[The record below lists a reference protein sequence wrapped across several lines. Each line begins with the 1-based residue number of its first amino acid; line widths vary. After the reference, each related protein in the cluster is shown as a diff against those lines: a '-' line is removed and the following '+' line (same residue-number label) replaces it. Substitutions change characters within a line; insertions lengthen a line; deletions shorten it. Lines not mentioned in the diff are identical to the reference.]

1 MISLKGTFRVAK
13 VLKRTKAAG
22 YDELKEGDIIE
33 LEAPVKN
40 LSQRGTGGGGCY
52 AQDIIMYCAAKGITV
67 TRSFNQTAN
76 TLNKF
81 FVLEELM

>member
-13 VLKRTKAAG
+13 VLKKTKAAG
-22 YDELKEGDIIE
+22 YDQLEVGDIIE

-40 LSQRGTGGGGCY
+40 MGQRGNGGGGCY
-52 AQDIIMYCAAKGITV
+52 AQDISMSCEAKGIHNFTK
-67 TRSFNQTAN
+67 SFNQTAN

-81 FVLEELM
+81 FELEEV